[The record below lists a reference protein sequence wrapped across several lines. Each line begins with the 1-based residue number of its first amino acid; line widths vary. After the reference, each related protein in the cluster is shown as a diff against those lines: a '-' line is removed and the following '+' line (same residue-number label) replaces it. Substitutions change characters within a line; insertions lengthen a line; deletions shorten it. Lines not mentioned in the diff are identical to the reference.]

1 MSEPENPSGP
11 APRVLG
17 GRYEVH
23 RTLARGGMADVYLAR
38 DRSLDRPVA
47 VKVLFNEFA
56 TDPSFVERFRREA
69 QSAAGL
75 AHPNIVAVYDWGAE
89 DGTYFIVMEY
99 VEGQSLADLLRASGP
114 LHPRRAAE
122 LAFEVAGAL
131 GFAHSRGVIH
141 RDVKPGNVLVSSN
154 GVAKVTDFGI
164 ARAISSPSEEL
175 TQAGSVMGTATYF
188 SPEQAQGFSVDARSD
203 LYSLGVV
210 LYEMLC
216 GRPPFTGDSPVA
228 IAYKHVQERPAPPS
242 EFVSDLPPGLEAVVM
257 RLLAKNP
264 DNRYRS
270 ADDLRA
276 DLRRWLDGQPTLAE
290 QTPMPAAAPDAT
302 RVAVPAVAAPVAA
315 PQEHLADADIDD
327 YHDDEEERSSTGLF
341 VAIFTVLLLIL
352 AGLGFW
358 LWSSLRSDSDTAAE
372 VEVPRV
378 INLPVD
384 EARSQLRSAGFAVD
398 EQQQENDTV
407 PAGTVFEQ
415 KPEPGSMLAKGKTVV
430 LTVSSGQA
438 QLEIPNV
445 AGRSREDALALLD
458 DRGFNNVT
466 VAEQDDGT
474 VPAGTAI
481 GTEPGFGQQAPA
493 GAQIKLV
500 VSRGQ
505 NSTPIPNVSGKSL
518 DSARAAITAAGFK
531 VGDVVQ
537 QASESVPR
545 DRVIGTDPDGAA
557 PKGAT
562 INIIQSTGTA
572 KVSVPSVIGQLESAA
587 TNSIEA
593 AGLLVEVH
601 TKSVPSG
608 DPNVGRVIS
617 ADPTVGTQVNPGSTV
632 KITVG
637 VATATTTAPPPSS
650 TTTTTAGP

>member
-11 APRVLG
+11 SPRVLG

-89 DGTYFIVMEY
+89 EGTYFIVMEY
-99 VEGQSLADLLRASGP
+99 VDGQSLADLLRSSGP

-141 RDVKPGNVLVSSN
+141 RDIKPGNVLVSSN

-164 ARAISSPSEEL
+164 ARAVSSPSEDL

-188 SPEQAQGFSVDARSD
+188 SPEQAQGFNVDARSD

-228 IAYKHVQERPAPPS
+228 IAYKHVQERPSAPS
-242 EFVSDLPPGLEAVVM
+242 QFVSGLPPGLEAVVM

-270 ADDLRA
+270 AEDVRA
-276 DLRRWLDGQPTLAE
+276 DLRRWLDGQQTLAE
-290 QTPMPAAAPDAT
+290 QTPMPAPAPDAT
-302 RVAVPAVAAPVAA
+302 RVAVPAVAAAASTPV
-315 PQEHLADADIDD
+315 PEHLDEQILD
-327 YHDDEEERSSTGLF
+327 DDEEEQRSGTGLF

-358 LWSSLRSDSDTAAE
+358 LWSSLRSDNDTAAE
-372 VEVPRV
+372 IEVPRV
-378 INLPVD
+378 INLPVSA
-384 EARSQLRSAGFAVD
+384 AREQLQKAGFAVD
-398 EQQQENDTV
+398 EQRQPNDSV
-407 PAGTVFEQ
+407 PVDTVFEQ

-430 LTVSSGQA
+430 LTVSSGPE

-445 AGRSREDALALLD
+445 AGRSREDAMTLLD
-458 DRGFNNVT
+458 ARGFNNVA
-466 VAEQDDGT
+466 VVEQDDDN
-474 VPAGTAI
+474 VEAGMSI
-481 GTEPGFGQQAPA
+481 GTDPPFGQQAAA
-493 GAQIKLV
+493 GAQIKLI
-500 VSRGQ
+500 VSRGR

-518 DSARAAITAAGFK
+518 GSAREALTAAGFK
-531 VGDVVQ
+531 VGNVVP
-537 QASESVPR
+537 QASELVPR

-562 INIIQSTGTA
+562 INILQSTGTSQVA
-572 KVSVPSVIGQLESAA
+572 VPSVIGQLESAA
-587 TNSIEA
+587 TDAIET

-601 TKSVPSG
+601 TKSVSSG
-608 DPNVGRVIS
+608 DSNVGRVIS
-617 ADPTVGTQVNPGSTV
+617 ADPSVGTKVNPGSTV

-637 VATATTTAPPPSS
+637 VAAATTTAPPSS
-650 TTTTTAGP
+650 TTSTTAGP

>member
-11 APRVLG
+11 SPRVLG

-99 VEGQSLADLLRASGP
+99 VDGQSLADVLRSSGP

-141 RDVKPGNVLVSSN
+141 RDIKPGNVLVSSN

-164 ARAISSPSEEL
+164 ARAVSSPSEDL

-242 EFVSDLPPGLEAVVM
+242 QFVSDLPPGLEAVVM

-270 ADDLRA
+270 AEDLRA
-276 DLRRWLDGQPTLAE
+276 DLRRWLDGQATLAE
-290 QTPMPAAAPDAT
+290 QTPMPTVAPDAT
-302 RVAVPAVAAPVAA
+302 RVAVPAVAAAAAAAPPVA
-315 PQEHLADADIDD
+315 EHLDEHDIDPE
-327 YHDDEEERSSTGLF
+327 DDEQRSGTGMF

-358 LWSSLRSDSDTAAE
+358 LWSSLRSDNDTAQ

-378 INLPVD
+378 INLPIAD
-384 EARSQLRSAGFAVD
+384 ARSQLEKAGFAVD
-398 EQQQENDTV
+398 EQRQPNDTV
-407 PAGTVFEQ
+407 PIDTVFEQ
-415 KPEPGSMLAKGKTVV
+415 KPDPGSMLAKGKTVV
-430 LTVSSGQA
+430 LTVSSGPA

-445 AGRSREDALALLD
+445 AGRSRDDAMALLD

-466 VAEQDDGT
+466 VSEQDDDT
-474 VPAGTAI
+474 VEAGTAI
-481 GTEPGFGQQAPA
+481 GTDPPFGQQAAA
-493 GAQIKLV
+493 GAEIKLII
-500 VSRGQ
+500 SRGQ
-505 NSTPIPNVSGKSL
+505 NSTPIPNVTGKSL
-518 DSARAAITAAGFK
+518 DSARAALTAAGFK
-531 VGDVVQ
+531 VGNVVE
-537 QASESVPR
+537 QASETVPK

-562 INIIQSTGTA
+562 INVLQSTGTA

-587 TNSIEA
+587 TNAIES

-601 TKSVPSG
+601 TRSVSSG
-608 DPNVGRVIS
+608 DSNVGRVIS
-617 ADPTVGTQVNPGSTV
+617 VDPSVGSQVNPGSTV

-637 VATATTTAPPPSS
+637 VATATTTSTAPSS
-650 TTTTTAGP
+650 STTTTAGP

>member
-11 APRVLG
+11 APRVLD

-99 VEGQSLADLLRASGP
+99 VDGQSLADLLRASGP

-164 ARAISSPSEEL
+164 ARAVSSPSEEL

-242 EFVSDLPPGLEAVVM
+242 QFVSDLPPGLEAVVM

-290 QTPMPAAAPDAT
+290 QTAMPTAAPDAT
-302 RVAVPAVAAPVAA
+302 RVAVPAVAAAVAA
-315 PQEHLADADIDD
+315 PQEHPAEADVDD
-327 YHDDEEERSSTGLF
+327 YDEEEQRSSTGLF

-358 LWSSLRSDSDTAAE
+358 LWSSLRSDNDTAAE

-384 EARSQLRSAGFAVD
+384 EARSQLRTAGFVVD

-466 VAEQDDGT
+466 VTEQDDAT
-474 VPAGTAI
+474 VPAGSAI
-481 GTEPGFGQQAPA
+481 GTNPAFGQQAAA
-493 GAQIKLV
+493 GAQITLI

-518 DSARAAITAAGFK
+518 GSAREALTAAGFK
-531 VGDVVQ
+531 VGNVVP
-537 QASESVPR
+537 QASEDVPR

-587 TNSIEA
+587 TNSIEV

-601 TKSVPSG
+601 TRSVPSG

-617 ADPTVGTQVNPGSTV
+617 ADPAVGSQVNPGSTV

-637 VATATTTAPPPSS
+637 VATATTTTPPPSS